1 MAVRTKP
8 AMQIKTLQL
17 LSSMPMLLLATHTSG
32 HQSERKSTRSEKIAR
47 PKITQGLLEE
57 GWNSFLIQ
65 WRLYKTSAG
74 LSEGDSKTQLIYC
87 CEQEL
92 IEHVL
97 RSEPG
102 IVDKLEQDQLGL
114 IRKLCVVPVAMGV
127 RRSEVLNLTQ
137 DSGELSRS
145 FLSRIQGKAATCD
158 FQTKC
163 QATCCR
169 AQPSSVDFS
178 SIIVKYVLVNGLAD
192 AEIKREVL
200 GWKDLDSSALT
211 DTVAYI
217 ENKEMARDAYKG
229 ELLSNSRLRPKD

>member
-1 MAVRTKP
+1 MPEFKCP
-8 AMQIKTLQL
+8 FNGCEDKT
-17 LSSMPMLLLATHTSG
+17 SNADKDIAIAIFNAHVATHTSG

-74 LSEGDSKTQLIYC
+74 LSEEDSKTQLIYC

-102 IVDKLEQDQLGL
+102 IVDKSEQDQLGL

-163 QATCCR
+163 
-169 AQPSSVDFS
+169 
-178 SIIVKYVLVNGLAD
+178 
-192 AEIKREVL
+192 
-200 GWKDLDSSALT
+200 
-211 DTVAYI
+211 
-217 ENKEMARDAYKG
+217 
-229 ELLSNSRLRPKD
+229 